1 MCYTLEQIWCLQRI
15 IILTGK
21 GGIANMTIDELFE
34 ITFDEKE
41 KKQFI
46 EELKVILEKQDEL
59 FEEELKNQILDEE
72 FLNRSYNI

>member
-1 MCYTLEQIWCLQRI
+1 
-15 IILTGK
+15 
-21 GGIANMTIDELFE
+21 MTIDELFE

>member
-1 MCYTLEQIWCLQRI
+1 
-15 IILTGK
+15 
-21 GGIANMTIDELFE
+21 MTIDELFE

-41 KKQFI
+41 MKKFI